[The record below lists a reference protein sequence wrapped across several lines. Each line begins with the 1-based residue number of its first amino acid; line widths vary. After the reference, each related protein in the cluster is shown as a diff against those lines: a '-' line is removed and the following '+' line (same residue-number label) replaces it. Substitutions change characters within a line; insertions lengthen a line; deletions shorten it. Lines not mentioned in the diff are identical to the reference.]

1 MTKADRL
8 KSEETYWLMKWLK
21 LLLHS
26 SGCRNVGEGFLKHKS
41 KQHLKKKKKAK
52 EILKEIRINAVI
64 IAVNDQDCQHVS
76 WIIWQMTA
84 DS

>member
-41 KQHLKKKKKAK
+41 KQHFKKNK
-52 EILKEIRINAVI
+52 
-64 IAVNDQDCQHVS
+64 S
-76 WIIWQMTA
+76 
-84 DS
+84 